1 MGVDKYRKS
10 SRRGSGRDPGSFIA
24 LPWCVI
30 DSPRYKELSHTA
42 KSLLIEFARQFVKD
56 NNGKLL
62 ASSKYL
68 SKRGWNSAGVIQR
81 AKKELLQAGFIYETV
96 KGHRPNKASWYAIT
110 WHDMA
115 KHPQF
120 DSGAME
126 GWRYVRGSYAQP
138 ILLKNNLINP
148 VKGIETPEIEL
159 SNGVTVLPAAPLD
172 GPIKGQF
179 QASPTPPEGNH
190 LDMPSTAHC

>member
-81 AKKELLQAGFIYETV
+81 AKKSYYRQALFM
-96 KGHRPNKASWYAIT
+96 KQSRAI
-110 WHDMA
+110 
-115 KHPQF
+115 
-120 DSGAME
+120 G
-126 GWRYVRGSYAQP
+126 
-138 ILLKNNLINP
+138 LIKP
-148 VKGIETPEIEL
+148 VGM
-159 SNGVTVLPAAPLD
+159 
-172 GPIKGQF
+172 Q
-179 QASPTPPEGNH
+179 
-190 LDMPSTAHC
+190 